1 MLKPKSPLPKFS
13 LVLLIL
19 DPEAFRLESLAVEED
34 EVALPILLGPVAQGG
49 DHDVAICQA
58 VGGVRGAHSKSVHLP
73 RLNEL
78 GRWNESNEWKEQSLG
93 MATLPPCPALG

>member
-73 RLNEL
+73 RLDDL
-78 GRWNESNEWKEQSLG
+78 GRWNEWKVK
-93 MATLPPCPALG
+93 ATLPPCPALG